1 MIIINFNAILNF
13 SFVYLPSYV
22 FIHTKWS
29 YNFFL
34 FQSSIKP
41 KYTHIYYHYIIIIII
56 CIWFNYEHLF
66 TFIAFVVSIFPN
78 STIYFYLF
86 ILIFKI
92 FSISIEKLH
101 KKKFQSRE
109 IEIPTL
115 ERITLYPVL
124 WLEWSKF
131 IVSLVPRN
139 SNFSDNYAWCTVG
152 GHAILPC
159 V

>member
-1 MIIINFNAILNF
+1 MIIINFNAILSF
-13 SFVYLPSYV
+13 SLVYLPSYV

-92 FSISIEKLH
+92 FSIEKLH
-101 KKKFQSRE
+101 KKKFRNWNPHVGENNPLSGTLARM
-109 IEIPTL
+109 IEIH
-115 ERITLYPVL
+115 RIACPP
-124 WLEWSKF
+124 EQ
-131 IVSLVPRN
+131 
-139 SNFSDNYAWCTVG
+139 
-152 GHAILPC
+152 
-159 V
+159 